1 MATLTAH
8 QRVDNSG
15 SLDLDLAT
23 MATATENDLYHDVI
37 YVSGTVGLDLHSSLD
52 DLTFSAPVV
61 IGGTI
66 DTITETKGGNRA
78 YELST
83 IFKLEDLY
91 TAQGVSGVFP
101 FVHNLFSGDDFITGS
116 KEGDSLYGFAGDDT
130 IDGGKGADVIAGGE
144 GKDTLT
150 GGKGSDEFIFDALVD
165 PANADHITDFKH
177 GKDQLAFDPMIFHSL
192 VSSSDGIKGKFFHVG
207 KQAADHNDYLIYND
221 HNGKLYYDDDGK
233 GPDAQIKIATLEHHP
248 TLTSHDL
255 IFPLF

>member
-23 MATATENDLYHDVI
+23 VPNVTENNLYHDVK
-37 YVSGTVGLDLHSSLD
+37 YFSGTIGLDLHSSLE
-52 DLTFSAPVV
+52 DLKFIPNEVYA
-61 IGGTI
+61 GTI
-66 DTITETKGGNRA
+66 DTVTETKGGNPA

-83 IFKLEDLY
+83 LFKLEDLY

-130 IDGGKGADVIAGGE
+130 IDGGKGADVLVGGD

-150 GGKGSDEFIFDALVD
+150 GGRGSDEFIFDALVD

-192 VSSSDGIKGKFFHVG
+192 VSTSDEIKGKFFHVG
-207 KQAADHNDYLIYND
+207 KQAGDHNDYLIYND
-221 HNGKLYYDDDGK
+221 HNGKLYYDDDGN
-233 GPDAQIKIATLEHHP
+233 GAHAQIKIATLDHHP
-248 TLTSHDL
+248 TLSSHDL
-255 IFPLF
+255 QFPLF